1 MAAIRDKIRLLSQDR
16 GISIDG
22 PVEVLGSELIAPS
35 YRRVVVRG
43 DCLAHYEQVLP
54 ADGFKIDLGTT
65 DAPAI
70 RGFTVRGFDQ
80 ETRTLHF
87 DVHLHPRGIASTWA
101 EQAEPGTRVRFLG
114 FRRDFAVGDDVDRHV
129 LVADA
134 SALPAVAR
142 ILESIPDH
150 HEVVVLA
157 ETPSPGNL
165 DLLPVRDTVE
175 VQAIVGEPSVG
186 PDSPLAVAAASS
198 TFHADAEY
206 WVSAETS
213 TVRAIRRHLLDT
225 GIDRQRLHAT
235 AYWIAGRTSSQRDD
249 DEAVTFGRAAQAG
262 LDIDDPAVYDLI
274 EFEGAGQPTV

>member
-142 ILESIPDH
+142 ILEFIPDH